1 MKRKSFVAVLT
12 SLIMLLAI
20 FALTGCGSDG
30 NESSEAPAVKCYNG
44 SFMGMVEE
52 NGVYAYK
59 GIPYAKSPTGEL
71 RWKAPVAVDAS
82 DENYEAKEF
91 GWTSLQT
98 EWHSEPASIVNAK
111 ITESGEEHNSGED
124 CLTLNVWTSDTEDT
138 AKPVMVYFHGGGFG
152 WGGTSDPLYSGK
164 YIVKEHN
171 DVIVV
176 SCNYRV
182 GTMGFIDLRN
192 VKGYT
197 DEYKETTELGLLDCM
212 QSLRWIKQNI
222 EAFGGDPDNITIF
235 GESAGGNLVSCML
248 VADTDGN
255 GKADVDEE
263 KLFNRCVAH
272 SGSLNLTYTYEEYE
286 ANDTAGALC
295 EAVANLRD
303 DDELKR
309 AEDVSMDD
317 LLALTEDEMYKV
329 NNDPEL
335 VNLDGSAVGDIYN
348 MPLRGKYSDGTLSA
362 VPADPFEALRDGAA
376 ADIDLIVGT
385 NQDEWRY
392 WTSEVYWEPI
402 LELDEENLMLN
413 LGDYAEFIVEPKIQE
428 AKDAAKAADNSEAEA
443 AVDKLIEMQ
452 TRDLEY
458 KDTDGGVTSR
468 DGSEFEGKKI
478 WAATELCNETGF
490 RAPYVATASVHAD
503 YAAENKDTKGK
514 TYMYY
519 FAKESDNFPWIGAC
533 HASEL
538 SYVFHN
544 MDETMFSGTVDEN
557 LADQMCE
564 SWVNFAK
571 TGDPGNA
578 EAEWTVYDTADRNTM
593 TMDID
598 DDNAMKMVSDPLSEE
613 RELMEPFAYYYLK

>member
-1 MKRKSFVAVLT
+1 
-12 SLIMLLAI
+12 
-20 FALTGCGSDG
+20 
-30 NESSEAPAVKCYNG
+30 
-44 SFMGMVEE
+44 
-52 NGVYAYK
+52 
-59 GIPYAKSPTGEL
+59 
-71 RWKAPVAVDAS
+71 
-82 DENYEAKEF
+82 
-91 GWTSLQT
+91 
-98 EWHSEPASIVNAK
+98 
-111 ITESGEEHNSGED
+111 
-124 CLTLNVWTSDTEDT
+124 
-138 AKPVMVYFHGGGFG
+138 
-152 WGGTSDPLYSGK
+152 
-164 YIVKEHN
+164 
-171 DVIVV
+171 
-176 SCNYRV
+176 
-182 GTMGFIDLRN
+182 
-192 VKGYT
+192 
-197 DEYKETTELGLLDCM
+197 
-212 QSLRWIKQNI
+212 
-222 EAFGGDPDNITIF
+222 
-235 GESAGGNLVSCML
+235 
-248 VADTDGN
+248 
-255 GKADVDEE
+255 
-263 KLFNRCVAH
+263 
-272 SGSLNLTYTYEEYE
+272 
-286 ANDTAGALC
+286 
-295 EAVANLRD
+295 
-303 DDELKR
+303 
-309 AEDVSMDD
+309 
-317 LLALTEDEMYKV
+317 MYKV

-490 RAPYVATASVHAD
+490 RAPSVATASVHAD